1 MIQFVLGIAV
11 ILVIAILVLIF
22 RIQTLVSVM
31 KGNLNER
38 GGLSNRINALMLLVF
53 FLVGIV
59 GFFWYSSVASANYL
73 PHASSEHG
81 VRTDRMFWITMGIL
95 TFAFIVTN
103 IFLFFFSYR
112 YQYKENN
119 KAFFYPENHKLEI
132 VWTVIPAIVM
142 ASLVF
147 YGWKEWSA
155 ITQKEPKGSEVIEV
169 MGKQF
174 AWQARYPGAD
184 GKIGEAN
191 FKLIDATNEF
201 GMDFKDSASYDDF
214 TPSELHF
221 PKGKPVLLRIR
232 ARDVIHSVFLPHF
245 RVKMDAVP
253 GMPTKFWFVPTK
265 STEEM
270 RDQLGNPAFNYEM
283 ACTEVCG
290 KGHFAMRMIVV
301 VDEPEDYE
309 KWKKSQKSW
318 VSNNLDYVTPLA
330 PANMKGLLPA
340 VVAEVKKDTASAPVV
355 APASVDST
363 TEVKEK
369 PAAKVAV
376 STKKKKKK

>member
-1 MIQFVLGIAV
+1 MIQLVLGIAV
-11 ILVIAILVLIF
+11 ILVIAILLLIF

-31 KGNLNER
+31 KGTSDQR

-59 GFFWYSSVASANYL
+59 AFFWYSSVASEHFL
-73 PHASSEHG
+73 PSSSSEHG
-81 VRTDRMFWITMGIL
+81 VKTDRMFWVTMAIL
-95 TFAFIVTN
+95 IFAFIVTN
-103 IFLFFFSYR
+103 IFLFVFSYR

-132 VWTVIPAIVM
+132 VWTVIPAIIM

-155 ITQKEPKGSEVIEV
+155 ITQKEPANSEIIEV

-174 AWQARYPGAD
+174 AWQVRYPGAD
-184 GKIGEAN
+184 RKVGRFN

-201 GMDFKDSASYDDF
+201 GMDFTDSANYDDF
-214 TPSELHF
+214 TPSELHL
-221 PKGKPVLLRIR
+221 PKGKPVLLKIR

-253 GMPTKFWFVPTK
+253 GMPTQFWFVPTK

-270 RDQLGNPAFNYEM
+270 RDQLGNPAFNYELC
-283 ACTEVCG
+283 CTEICG

-318 VSNNLDYVTPLA
+318 VANNLDYVTPLA
-330 PANMKGLLPA
+330 PATMKGLLP
-340 VVAEVKKDTASAPVV
+340 VIKDTAAAPIPVA
-355 APASVDST
+355 APALDST
-363 TEVKEK
+363 AGKDEPKMH
-369 PAAKVAV
+369 ALL
-376 STKKKKKK
+376 TK